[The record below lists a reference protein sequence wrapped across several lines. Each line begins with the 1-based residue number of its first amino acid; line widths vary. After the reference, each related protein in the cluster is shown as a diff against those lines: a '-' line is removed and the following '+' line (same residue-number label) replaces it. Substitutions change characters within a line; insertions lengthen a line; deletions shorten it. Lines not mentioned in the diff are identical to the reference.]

1 MTMRKTAEDVPMLRD
16 GEERDRSQPTCST
29 TGQYTE
35 FGFGA
40 PHEVV
45 NAVFGDGSVRSISYD
60 IEWNILDDLGRRADG
75 RTIDGSSY

>member
-1 MTMRKTAEDVPMLRD
+1 MRKTAEDVPMLRD